1 MSIQKDIHSLDGVIL
16 SNQQIAQGHYLLKI
30 KAPEIASSL
39 MPGQFIML
47 DTGCS
52 VYLNRPFSILET
64 NNADGTLE
72 MIYKIFGKGT
82 QSLSEKKENDTIT
95 VIGPLGNDFGID
107 KLPKNSK
114 ILMVAG
120 GVGMP
125 PLHWGTLTAKK
136 LGHRVDWLMGAAT
149 KDTLLLP
156 EKVKQVA
163 DSLAIST
170 DDGSE
175 GYKGRVGELLEEY
188 LKSNKPDIIIT
199 CGPNPMMKAVSEVA
213 AQNSIKALVS
223 LEEMMGC
230 GFGICVGCVYE
241 DKEAGYKKS
250 CTDGPVVAA
259 DRVKW

>member
-1 MSIQKDIHSLDGVIL
+1 MQEKQLYSKAGKIL
-16 SNQQIAQGHYLLKI
+16 SNKLIAPGHYLLKI
-30 KAPEIASSL
+30 AIPEIASSL
-39 MPGQFIML
+39 IPGQFIML

-64 NNADGTLE
+64 NSTEGTFE
-72 MIYKIFGKGT
+72 IIYKIFGKGT
-82 QSLSEKKENDTIT
+82 KSLSEKKEGDAIT
-95 VIGPLGNDFGID
+95 VTGPLGNDFGID
-107 KLPKNSK
+107 KLPKGSK

-125 PLHWGTLTAKK
+125 PLHWGTLEAKK
-136 LGHRVDWLMGAAT
+136 LGHHVDWLMGAAT

-170 DDGSE
+170 DNGSE
-175 GYKGRVGELLEEY
+175 GYKGRVGELLKEY

-213 AQNSIKALVS
+213 AQNNIKALVS